1 MANTISSA
9 TITTGHWITVQSV
22 LGDRSI
28 SQMARPAK
36 CESFGASTNSPN
48 TIANATR
55 VQPTMASAISRRRMK
70 PRVSDRWKAT
80 LRPHISVC
88 IEPDSD
94 HTPRTRPT
102 SRITSPL
109 WRALAIWVR
118 LSDKSLNHLFG
129 HDVVGLDD
137 SHR

>member
-1 MANTISSA
+1 MANTINSA

-22 LGDRSI
+22 LGDRSYPRC
-28 SQMARPAK
+28 SPAK
-36 CESFGASTNSPN
+36 CDSFGANTNSPN

-55 VQPTMASAISRRRMK
+55 VQPTIASAISRRRMK

-94 HTPRTRPT
+94 HTPSTKPT

-118 LSDKSLNHLFG
+118 LSERS
-129 HDVVGLDD
+129 
-137 SHR
+137 